1 MMNIIFD
8 TRESTLHAKYTTPN
22 HLSIVPNSTPIHNSS
37 VSHNSSI
44 PISIAPLP
52 LADVAIQYN
61 SIDLV
66 LIERKSMSDLIASI
80 KDGRYEEQSYRLL
93 SASNVHPHNIVYIIE
108 GVFSQLRTPQEKKIV
123 QSAMTSLALFK
134 GFSVIRTTSLSETAE
149 FIAAMAA
156 KLNKEITAEGLQKM
170 KYTNPNILSVP
181 DNTTEIAGV
190 SQEGSVAEE
199 TTEQAIVP
207 PSTPAP
213 YCTVVKKIKKENVT
227 PENIGEIILC
237 QIPGISSTN
246 AIEIMKH
253 FDNNF
258 RKFMDEIRANPECL
272 KSIRIDGKR
281 KLGSNVIQNI
291 LTFFR

>member
-1 MMNIIFD
+1 MNIIFD
-8 TRESTLHAKYTTPN
+8 TRESALHAKYTNPA

-44 PISIAPLP
+44 PISVASLP
-52 LADVAIQYN
+52 LADVVIQYN
-61 SIDLV
+61 SVDLV
-66 LIERKSMSDLIASI
+66 LIERKCMSDLIASI

-134 GFSVIRTTSLSETAE
+134 GFSVIRTTSLVETAE

-170 KYTNPNILSVP
+170 KYTNPNIQSVL
-181 DNTTEIAGV
+181 NNATEIAAV
-190 SQEGSVAEE
+190 SHEGGVAEE
-199 TTEQAIVP
+199 TATQATVP
-207 PSTPAP
+207 PPAPAP
-213 YCTVVKKIKKENVT
+213 YCTVVKKIKKENLT

-272 KSIRIDGKR
+272 QSIRIDGKR

-291 LTFFR
+291 HTFFR

>member
-8 TRESTLHAKYTTPN
+8 TRESTLYAKYTTPD
-22 HLSIVPNSTPIHNSS
+22 HLSIVPSSNPIHNP
-37 VSHNSSI
+37 HISI
-44 PISIAPLP
+44 PISVAPLP

-66 LIERKSMSDLIASI
+66 LIERKSMADLVASI

-108 GVFSQLRTPQEKKIV
+108 GLFSQLRNPQEKKMA

-134 GFSVIRTTSLSETAE
+134 GFSVIRTTSLNETAE
-149 FIAAMAA
+149 FIAAMVA
-156 KLNKEITAEGLQKM
+156 KLNKEITAEGIQKM
-170 KYTNPNILSVP
+170 KYTNPNIPSAASVSAVE
-181 DNTTEIAGV
+181 TE
-190 SQEGSVAEE
+190 EGSHNAAEE
-199 TTEQAIVP
+199 PVALA
-207 PSTPAP
+207 PAP
-213 YCTVVKKIKKENVT
+213 YCTVAKKIKKENLT

-237 QIPGISSTN
+237 QIPAISSTN

-253 FDNNF
+253 FNNNF
-258 RKFMDEIRANPECL
+258 RKFMEEIHTNPECL
-272 KSIRIDGKR
+272 QAIRIDGKR
-281 KLGSNVIQNI
+281 KLGANVIQNI